1 MKKRG
6 REERVKG
13 AERVG
18 RRGVLTND
26 HKGEV
31 ETSADGLSVHL
42 VWKRGESD
50 ELIFVL
56 QTHTHDTTHC
66 TLRLVLYGEV
76 NKQQTVTTHTP
87 SDRQ

>member
-1 MKKRG
+1 M
-6 REERVKG
+6 KG
-13 AERVG
+13 AGRVG

-76 NKQQTVTTHTP
+76 NKLNRQLLLIHHLTV
-87 SDRQ
+87 SDHPFF